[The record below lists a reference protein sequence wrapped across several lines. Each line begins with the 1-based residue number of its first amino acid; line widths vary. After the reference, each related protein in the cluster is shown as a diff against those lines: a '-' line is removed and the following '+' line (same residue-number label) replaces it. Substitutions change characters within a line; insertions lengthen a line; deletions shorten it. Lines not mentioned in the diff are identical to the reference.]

1 MKKIL
6 FFAAVLALASSCVD
20 KDFDLSQIVDD
31 DLAIGSNESIFTV
44 PLANIAVKSDALQ
57 GEDGSLESILN
68 DANLLIPE
76 GFGELNLQDVPVD
89 ELVNGLFDDL
99 RKNSEAAAA
108 RRRELGEFLE
118 GSRYRNDVVAALPP
132 ELRGRPLVD
141 VFSDHFDVLYDR
153 KELREEMKGVI
164 RKALGSINDTMP
176 AFHAEV
182 NGFGIEE
189 DMINLLTGAGEMRLY
204 GITATAMP
212 FDGKAFLV
220 MTKNDGSGETIVR
233 LELTLDHTHPS
244 KDSGVIIDSDALRA
258 MTGNMAMQVSL
269 DLASYYP
276 GEPLSDADN
285 TVLKIALKLE
295 KKGGLNISDMIEE

>member
-1 MKKIL
+1 MKRIL

-31 DLAIGSNESIFTV
+31 DLAIGSSESIFTV

-76 GFGELNLQDVPVD
+76 GFGELDLQDVPVD

-132 ELRGRPLVD
+132 ELRGRSLVD

-153 KELREEMKGVI
+153 KELREEMKDVI
-164 RKALGSINDTMP
+164 RKTLGSINDTMP

-204 GITATAMP
+204 GITSTAMP

>member
-31 DLAIGSNESIFTV
+31 DLAIGSSESIFTV

-164 RKALGSINDTMP
+164 RKAFGSINDTMP

-204 GITATAMP
+204 GITSTAMP